1 MATTKL
7 AMKLVYILL
16 ILFTFT
22 VSPAISTAPEGCGSG
37 SDNPCVD
44 KAKAFPLKIVAIV
57 AILTTSLIGVTSP
70 LFSNSISFLRP
81 DGNGFMIVKCFSS
94 GIILGTGFMHVLP
107 DSFEM
112 LSSECLSHNPWHRF
126 PFAGFVAML
135 SGLVTLAIDS
145 ITTSLYTSKSSVGP
159 APEVYTY
166 DIDQEKG
173 THNVGHNHSHGHGVM
188 LATKDDGQ
196 LLRYRVIAMVLELGI
211 LFHSVVIGLSLG
223 ATNDA
228 CTIKGLIIAL
238 CFHHLFE
245 GIGLGGC
252 ILQVLIRYKFI
263 IHSFYLSYIY
273 ITWKFYVKQADFANV
288 KKILMALFF
297 AGTTPCGI
305 ILGIAL
311 SSIYSGNSP
320 TALITIGLLNACS
333 AGMLIYMALVD
344 LLATEFMGS
353 MLQGSVKLQIKC
365 FMAALL
371 GCAVMSIVALWA

>member
-7 AMKLVYILL
+7 VMKLVYILL
-16 ILFTFT
+16 ILFTFS
-22 VSPAISTAPEGCGSG
+22 VSSAIATAPENCDSG
-37 SDNPCVD
+37 SENPCIN
-44 KAKAFPLKIVAIV
+44 KAKALPLKIVAIV

-70 LFSNSISFLRP
+70 LFSRYISFLRP

-112 LSSECLSHNPWHRF
+112 LSSKCLSDDPWHKF

-145 ITTSLYTSKSSVGP
+145 ITTSLYTGKKGVGP
-159 APEVYTY
+159 VPNEYEEY
-166 DIDQEKG
+166 GIDQEKAI
-173 THNVGHNHSHGHGVM
+173 HIVGHNHSHGHGVV
-188 LATKDDGQ
+188 LASKDDGQ

-252 ILQVLIRYKFI
+252 ILQ
-263 IHSFYLSYIY
+263 
-273 ITWKFYVKQADFANV
+273 ADFTNV
-288 KKILMALFF
+288 KKFLMAFFF

-305 ILGIAL
+305 FLGIAL
-311 SSIYSGNSP
+311 SSIYRDNSP

-353 MLQGSVKLQIKC
+353 MLQGSIKLQIKC
-365 FMAALL
+365 FMAALF
-371 GCAVMSIVALWA
+371 GCAVMSVVAVWA

>member
-252 ILQVLIRYKFI
+252 ILQ
-263 IHSFYLSYIY
+263 
-273 ITWKFYVKQADFANV
+273 ADFANV

>member
-1 MATTKL
+1 MSTTKL
-7 AMKLVYILL
+7 VMKLVYILL

-22 VSPAISTAPEGCGSG
+22 VSPAISTSPEGCGSG

-57 AILTTSLIGVTSP
+57 AILTTSLIGVSSP
-70 LFSNSISFLRP
+70 LFSRYISFLRP

-112 LSSECLSHNPWHRF
+112 LSSECLSDYPWHRF

-145 ITTSLYTSKSSVGP
+145 ITTSLYTGKDTVGP
-159 APEVYTY
+159 VPDEY
-166 DIDQEKG
+166 DIDQEKAI
-173 THNVGHNHSHGHGVM
+173 HIVGHNHSHGHGVV
-188 LATKDDGQ
+188 LGTKDDGQ

-245 GIGLGGC
+245 GMGLGGC
-252 ILQVLIRYKFI
+252 ILQ
-263 IHSFYLSYIY
+263 
-273 ITWKFYVKQADFANV
+273 ADFTNV
-288 KKILMALFF
+288 KKVMMALLF
-297 AGTTPCGI
+297 AGTTPFGI
-305 ILGIAL
+305 FLGIAL
-311 SSIYSGNSP
+311 SNIYRDNSP
-320 TALITIGLLNACS
+320 TALVTIGLLNACS

-365 FMAALL
+365 FVAALL
-371 GCAVMSIVALWA
+371 GCAVMSVVALWA

>member
-7 AMKLVYILL
+7 VMKLVYILL
-16 ILFTFT
+16 IIFTFT
-22 VSPAISTAPEGCGSG
+22 VSPAISTAPESCDIG
-37 SDNPCVD
+37 SDNPCID
-44 KAKAFPLKIVAIV
+44 KAKALPIKIIAIV
-57 AILTTSLIGVTSP
+57 AIFTTSLIGVMAP
-70 LFSNSISFLRP
+70 LFSRYISFLRP

-107 DSFEM
+107 HAFEI
-112 LSSECLSHNPWHRF
+112 LSSECLSDDPWHKF

-145 ITTSLYTSKSSVGP
+145 VTTSLYTVKNVVGP
-159 APEVYTY
+159 VPDEYG
-166 DIDQEKG
+166 IDHEKAI
-173 THNVGHNHSHGHGVM
+173 HNHSHGHGLV
-188 LATKDDGQ
+188 LGTTKDDGPSDPQ
-196 LLRYRVIAMVLELGI
+196 LLRYRIIAMVLELGI

-223 ATNDA
+223 ASNDA

-245 GIGLGGC
+245 GMGLGGC
-252 ILQVLIRYKFI
+252 ILQ
-263 IHSFYLSYIY
+263 
-273 ITWKFYVKQADFANV
+273 ADFTNV
-288 KKILMALFF
+288 KKFLMAFLF

-305 ILGIAL
+305 FLGLAL
-311 SSIYSGNSP
+311 SSIYRDNSP

-353 MLQGSVKLQIKC
+353 MLQSSIKLQIKC
-365 FMAALL
+365 FAAALL
-371 GCAVMSIVALWA
+371 GCIVMSVVAKWG

>member
-7 AMKLVYILL
+7 VMKLVFILL
-16 ILFTFT
+16 IIFTFT
-22 VSPAISTAPEGCGSG
+22 VSPAISTAPESCDSR
-37 SDNPCVD
+37 SDNPCID
-44 KAKAFPLKIVAIV
+44 KAKALTLKIIAIV
-57 AILTTSLIGVTSP
+57 AIFTTSLIGVMAP
-70 LFSNSISFLRP
+70 LFSRCISFLRP

-107 DSFEM
+107 HAFEI
-112 LSSECLSHNPWHRF
+112 LSSECLSDDPWHKF

-145 ITTSLYTSKSSVGP
+145 VTTSLYTVKNVVGP
-159 APEVYTY
+159 VPDEYG
-166 DIDQEKG
+166 IDHEKAI
-173 THNVGHNHSHGHGVM
+173 HNHSHGHGLV
-188 LATKDDGQ
+188 LGTTKDDGPSDPQ
-196 LLRYRVIAMVLELGI
+196 LLRYRIIAMVLELGI

-223 ATNDA
+223 ASNDA

-245 GIGLGGC
+245 GMGLGGC
-252 ILQVLIRYKFI
+252 ILQ
-263 IHSFYLSYIY
+263 
-273 ITWKFYVKQADFANV
+273 ADFTNV
-288 KKILMALFF
+288 KKFLMAFLF

-305 ILGIAL
+305 FLGLAL
-311 SSIYSGNSP
+311 SSIYRDNSP

-353 MLQGSVKLQIKC
+353 MLQGSIKLQIKC
-365 FMAALL
+365 FAAALL
-371 GCAVMSIVALWA
+371 GCTVMSVVAKWG

>member
-1 MATTKL
+1 
-7 AMKLVYILL
+7 MKLVYILL

-22 VSPAISTAPEGCGSG
+22 VSPAISSAPEGCDNG
-37 SDNPCVD
+37 SDNPCIN
-44 KAKAFPLKIVAIV
+44 KAKALPLKIVAIV
-57 AILTTSLIGVTSP
+57 AIFTTSMIGVMAP
-70 LFSNSISFLRP
+70 LFSRYIPFLRP

-112 LSSECLSHNPWHRF
+112 LSSDCLSDDPWHKF

-145 ITTSLYTSKSSVGP
+145 ITTSLYTGKT
-159 APEVYTY
+159 A
-166 DIDQEKG
+166 I
-173 THNVGHNHSHGHGVM
+173 HIVGHNNHSHGHGVV
-188 LATKDDGQ
+188 LGAKDNGSSDPQ

-223 ATNDA
+223 ATNDY

-245 GIGLGGC
+245 GMGLGGC
-252 ILQVLIRYKFI
+252 ILQ
-263 IHSFYLSYIY
+263 
-273 ITWKFYVKQADFANV
+273 ADFTNV
-288 KKILMALFF
+288 KKFLMAFFF
-297 AGTTPCGI
+297 AGTTP
-305 ILGIAL
+305 LGIFLGIVL
-311 SSIYSGNSP
+311 SSIYRDNSP

-365 FMAALL
+365 FAAALL
-371 GCAVMSIVALWA
+371 GCTVMSVVAKWA

>member
-7 AMKLVYILL
+7 VMKLVYILL
-16 ILFTFT
+16 IIFTFT
-22 VSPAISTAPEGCGSG
+22 VSPAISTTPESCDIG
-37 SDNPCVD
+37 SDNPCID
-44 KAKAFPLKIVAIV
+44 KAKALPIKIIAIV
-57 AILTTSLIGVTSP
+57 AIFTTSLIGVMAP
-70 LFSNSISFLRP
+70 LFSRYISFLRP

-107 DSFEM
+107 HAFEI
-112 LSSECLSHNPWHRF
+112 LSSECLSDDPWHKF

-145 ITTSLYTSKSSVGP
+145 VTTSLYTVKNVVGP
-159 APEVYTY
+159 VPDEYG
-166 DIDQEKG
+166 IDHEKAI
-173 THNVGHNHSHGHGVM
+173 HNHSHGHGLV
-188 LATKDDGQ
+188 LGTTKDDGPSDPQ
-196 LLRYRVIAMVLELGI
+196 LLRYRIIAMVLELGI

-223 ATNDA
+223 ASNDA

-245 GIGLGGC
+245 GMGLGGC
-252 ILQVLIRYKFI
+252 ILQ
-263 IHSFYLSYIY
+263 
-273 ITWKFYVKQADFANV
+273 ADFTNV
-288 KKILMALFF
+288 KKFLMAFLF

-305 ILGIAL
+305 FLGLAL
-311 SSIYSGNSP
+311 SSIYRDNSP

-353 MLQGSVKLQIKC
+353 MLQGSIKLQIKC
-365 FMAALL
+365 FAAALL
-371 GCAVMSIVALWA
+371 GCTVMSVVAKWG

>member
-1 MATTKL
+1 MSTTKL
-7 AMKLVYILL
+7 VMKLVYMLL
-16 ILFTFT
+16 ILAAFT
-22 VSPAISTAPEGCGSG
+22 VSPAISTTPENCDSG
-37 SDNPCVD
+37 SDNPCIN
-44 KAKAFPLKIVAIV
+44 KAKALPLKIVAIV
-57 AILTTSLIGVTSP
+57 AILTTSIIGVTAP
-70 LFSNSISFLRP
+70 LFSRHISFLRP
-81 DGNGFMIVKCFSS
+81 DSNGFMIVKCFSS
-94 GIILGTGFMHVLP
+94 GIILGTGFVHVLP

-112 LSSECLSHNPWHRF
+112 LSSKCLSDDPWHKF

-145 ITTSLYTSKSSVGP
+145 ITTSLYTGKNAVVPVSDEYGL
-159 APEVYTY
+159 
-166 DIDQEKG
+166 DQEKAV
-173 THNVGHNHSHGHGVM
+173 HIVGHGHSHGHGVV
-188 LATKDDGQ
+188 LPTKNDPQ

-223 ATNDA
+223 ATNDS

-245 GIGLGGC
+245 GMGLGGC
-252 ILQVLIRYKFI
+252 ILQ
-263 IHSFYLSYIY
+263 
-273 ITWKFYVKQADFANV
+273 ADFTNV
-288 KKILMALFF
+288 KKFLMAFLF

-305 ILGIAL
+305 LLGIAL
-311 SSIYSGNSP
+311 SLVYRDNSP

-365 FMAALL
+365 FAAALF
-371 GCAVMSIVALWA
+371 GCAVMSVVAMWA

>member
-1 MATTKL
+1 MATT
-7 AMKLVYILL
+7 KLVYILL

-22 VSPAISTAPEGCGSG
+22 VSPAISTAPEHCDSG
-37 SDNPCVD
+37 FDNPCIN
-44 KAKAFPLKIVAIV
+44 KAKALPLKIVAIV

-70 LFSNSISFLRP
+70 LFSRYISFLRP

-112 LSSECLSHNPWHRF
+112 LSSKCLSDNPWHKF
-126 PFAGFVAML
+126 PFAGFVAMM

-145 ITTSLYTSKSSVGP
+145 ITTSLYTGKNSVGP
-159 APEVYTY
+159 VPDEKYG
-166 DIDQEKG
+166 IDQEKAI
-173 THNVGHNHSHGHGVM
+173 HMVGHNHSHGHGVV

-196 LLRYRVIAMVLELGI
+196 LLRYQVIAMVLEVGI

-223 ATNDA
+223 ATNDS

-252 ILQVLIRYKFI
+252 ILQ
-263 IHSFYLSYIY
+263 
-273 ITWKFYVKQADFANV
+273 ADFTNV
-288 KKILMALFF
+288 KKFLMAFF
-297 AGTTPCGI
+297 FTGTTPCGI
-305 ILGIAL
+305 FLGIAL
-311 SSIYSGNSP
+311 SSIYRDNSP

-353 MLQGSVKLQIKC
+353 MLQGSIKLQIKC
-365 FMAALL
+365 FTAALL
-371 GCAVMSIVALWA
+371 GCAVMSVVAVWA

>member
-7 AMKLVYILL
+7 VMKLVYIFL

-22 VSPAISTAPEGCGSG
+22 VSPAISTAPEDCNTASE
-37 SDNPCVD
+37 NPCIN
-44 KAKAFPLKIVAIV
+44 KAKALPLKIVAIV
-57 AILTTSLIGVTSP
+57 AILTTSLIGVITP
-70 LFSNSISFLRP
+70 LLSRSISFLRP

-107 DSFEM
+107 DSFEI
-112 LSSECLSHNPWHRF
+112 LSSKCLNDDPWHKF

-135 SGLVTLAIDS
+135 SGLVTLAVDS
-145 ITTSLYTSKSSVGP
+145 ITTSLYTGKNAVAPGP
-159 APEVYTY
+159 DEYTY
-166 DIDQEKG
+166 GTDQEKV
-173 THNVGHNHSHGHGVM
+173 THIGGHNHSHGHGVV

-223 ATNDA
+223 TTNNA
-228 CTIKGLIIAL
+228 CTLKGLILAL

-245 GIGLGGC
+245 GMGLGGC
-252 ILQVLIRYKFI
+252 ILQ
-263 IHSFYLSYIY
+263 
-273 ITWKFYVKQADFANV
+273 ADFTNL
-288 KKILMALFF
+288 KKFLMAFFF

-305 ILGIAL
+305 LLGIAL
-311 SSIYSGNSP
+311 SSIYRDNSQ

-353 MLQGSVKLQIKC
+353 MLQGSIKLQIKC
-365 FMAALL
+365 LAAALL
-371 GCAVMSIVALWA
+371 GCAVMSVVAKWA